1 MVTLFKMEPLSNFL
15 FMVVVKAILLFL
27 FTVVVTCTNTFSNE
41 KMVGKKAYNFTLRDQ
56 HDNTHYWTSFKGK
69 PTIII
74 LSDRAGSDF
83 VDNWVKP
90 LQKALGSK
98 VKFVPVAE
106 VSSAPGFV
114 HGMIRSGIR
123 DKYNYPLYLDWEGD
137 TYRYY
142 QCKAEVPNL
151 YFVGSDEK
159 IAITTAGKGTKNEV
173 TTFIENVEKLLEP
186 KSK

>member
-1 MVTLFKMEPLSNFL
+1 MKLF
-15 FMVVVKAILLFL
+15 LLFVL
-27 FTVVVTCTNTFSNE
+27 TIAVSFVNIFSNE
-41 KMVGKKAYNFTLRDQ
+41 KMIGKKAYNFTLRDQ

-90 LQKALGSK
+90 LQKSLGSK

-114 HGMIRSGIR
+114 HGLIRSGIR
-123 DKYNYPLYLDWEGD
+123 DKYNYPLYLDWDGD
-137 TYRYY
+137 TYKYY

-159 IAITTAGKGTKNEV
+159 IAITTSGKGTKNEV
-173 TTFIENVEKLLEP
+173 SAFIENVEKLIEP

>member
-1 MVTLFKMEPLSNFL
+1 MD
-15 FMVVVKAILLFL
+15 VVKAILLFV
-27 FTVVVTCTNTFSNE
+27 FTVVVTCTNSFSNE

>member
-1 MVTLFKMEPLSNFL
+1 MVLLSNFFVL
-15 FMVVVKAILLFL
+15 AVVKTLIFFILCF
-27 FTVVVTCTNTFSNE
+27 FVISFFETFSND
-41 KMVGKKAYNFTLRDQ
+41 KMIGKKAYNFTLRDQ

-90 LQKALGSK
+90 LQKSLASK

-114 HGMIRSGIR
+114 HGLIRSGIR

-137 TYRYY
+137 TYKYY
-142 QCKAEVPNL
+142 QCKPEVPNL
-151 YFVGSDEK
+151 FFVGTDEK
-159 IAITTAGKGTKNEV
+159 IALTTSGKGSKTEV
-173 TTFIENVEKLLEP
+173 TSFIDSIEKLIEP

>member
-1 MVTLFKMEPLSNFL
+1 
-15 FMVVVKAILLFL
+15 MVVLKAILLFV
-27 FTVVVTCTNTFSNE
+27 FTVVVTFTNTFSNE

-137 TYRYY
+137 TYKYY

-151 YFVGSDEK
+151 YFIGSDEK

-173 TTFIENVEKLLEP
+173 STFIENVEKLLEP

>member
-1 MVTLFKMEPLSNFL
+1 MEPLSNFL
-15 FMVVVKAILLFL
+15 FMVVVKAILLFV

>member
-1 MVTLFKMEPLSNFL
+1 MEPLSNFL
-15 FMVVVKAILLFL
+15 FMDVVKAILLFV
-27 FTVVVTCTNTFSNE
+27 FTVVVTCTNSFSNE

>member
-1 MVTLFKMEPLSNFL
+1 MEPLSNFL
-15 FMVVVKAILLFL
+15 FIVVVKAILLFVL
-27 FTVVVTCTNTFSNE
+27 TVVVTCTNSFSNE

>member
-1 MVTLFKMEPLSNFL
+1 MEPLSNFL
-15 FMVVVKAILLFL
+15 FIVVIKAILLSV